1 MDCLVNDMEYRLGD
15 LYEVSNGLSKSGE
28 FFGTGYPFLTF
39 STVFNNYFIP
49 SEIKDY
55 VQSTAKEQNSYSIK
69 AGDVFI
75 TRTSETTDELGMS
88 CVALKDYPTATY
100 NGFCKRLRPI
110 TENTNP
116 LYMGYYFRSEVF
128 RANFKKVAS
137 LITRASLRNEDLMRF
152 KVDLP
157 SLETQTKISEMLY
170 KYDSLIE
177 NNNKRI
183 KVLEQMAENLYKE
196 WFVRFRFPGYET
208 AEFEN
213 GVPKG
218 WEYVKIGDAFETS
231 SGGTPS
237 RSHPEYYEN
246 GTIGW
251 IKTGE
256 LLDSLIIN
264 TEEHITEEGLKNSAA
279 KLIPVGALL
288 CSMYAGVGK
297 LGITTKEIT
306 CSQATCVFMPKS
318 YVSNLYMFQFLKLN
332 KKYLENISFGA
343 AQQNISQV
351 VINRIKFLAPPMEL
365 IKFYDE
371 SAKEIYRVIYNILL
385 QNQNLIKQR
394 DMLLPRLMSGKLEV

>member
-49 SEIKDY
+49 NEIKDY
-55 VQSTAKEQNSYSIK
+55 VQSTAKEQKSYSIK

-213 GVPKG
+213 GVPVGWKKG
-218 WEYVKIGDAFETS
+218 KIKEFITFLNGFAFSSDDYTDNGEYGIITIKNVQDGVFADGNVEHIAEIPSRMPDYCRLKIGDTLIS
-231 SGGTPS
+231 LTGNVGRVCMVSGDNFLLNQRVAKIESKYPYYTYNFFRQESIYLSLCNIAYGTAQLNLSPILAS
-237 RSHPEYYEN
+237 NLKVIIPDEKVVKQYNDLVKPTYEF
-246 GTIGW
+246 IQK
-251 IKTGE
+251 I
-256 LLDSLIIN
+256 
-264 TEEHITEEGLKNSAA
+264 ITENKN
-279 KLIPVGALL
+279 L
-288 CSMYAGVGK
+288 
-297 LGITTKEIT
+297 T
-306 CSQATCVFMPKS
+306 
-318 YVSNLYMFQFLKLN
+318 
-332 KKYLENISFGA
+332 
-343 AQQNISQV
+343 
-351 VINRIKFLAPPMEL
+351 
-365 IKFYDE
+365 
-371 SAKEIYRVIYNILL
+371 
-385 QNQNLIKQR
+385 KQR

>member
-1 MDCLVNDMEYRLGD
+1 MEYRLGD
-15 LYEVSNGLSKSGE
+15 LYEVSNGLSKSGDC
-28 FFGTGYPFLTF
+28 FGTGFPFLSF

-49 SEIKDY
+49 DEIKDL
-55 VQSTAKEQNSYSIK
+55 VQSSDKEQRSYSIK

-75 TRTSETTDELGMS
+75 TRTSETANELGMS
-88 CVALKDYPTATY
+88 CVALKDYPKATY

-110 TENTNP
+110 TENTYP
-116 LYMGYYFRSEVF
+116 LYMGYYFRTAQF
-128 RANFKKVAS
+128 RANFLKVAS
-137 LITRASLRNEDLMRF
+137 LITRASLRNEDLLKF

-157 SLETQTKISEMLY
+157 DIETQKKIASVLSN
-170 KYDSLIE
+170 YDNLIE

-183 KVLEQMAENLYKE
+183 AILEQMAENLYKE

-213 GVPKG
+213 GIPVG
-218 WEYVKIGDAFETS
+218 WEYKKINEMFDTS

-237 RSHPEYYEN
+237 RSNPEYYDG

-256 LLDSLIIN
+256 LLDSLIID
-264 TEEHITEEGLKNSAA
+264 TEEHITSAGLQNSAA

-297 LGITTKEIT
+297 LGITTKEIS

-318 YVSNLYMFQFLKLN
+318 YVSNIFMFHFLKLN

-351 VINRIKFLAPPMEL
+351 IINKIKFLVPTKEL
-365 IKFYDE
+365 VLEYDKRVE
-371 SAKEIYRVIYNILL
+371 SIYKQIYTIMLKNK
-385 QNQNLIKQR
+385 NLIEQR
-394 DMLLPRLMSGKLEV
+394 DLLLPRLMSGKLEV